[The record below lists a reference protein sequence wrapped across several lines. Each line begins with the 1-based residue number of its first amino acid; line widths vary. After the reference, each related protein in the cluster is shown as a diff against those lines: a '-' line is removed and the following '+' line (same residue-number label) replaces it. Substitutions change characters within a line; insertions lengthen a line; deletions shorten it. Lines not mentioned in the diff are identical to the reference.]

1 MDLNEEENNF
11 EYEMKKDFMEKLEYI
26 FQESTINLI
35 INNKEIIYGKMEYS
49 IGIISYEEFIDPFP
63 FNPKIKF
70 DDEKDRNY
78 KKLISYLNK
87 IKELANKNI
96 PKSQFDLVIKI
107 NLKRDF
113 QNFDD
118 NNKIINSEY
127 SLEKGLFIEVK
138 NCQDKNILNEDNY
151 VGFMTFLNEIANYH
165 QLSSIKNKVNI
176 NDNNTSKYSKYFIEK
191 IKEFNKYC
199 FIYFIKV
206 IGKHKDIAEKI
217 RELKDG
223 SFISDGYKEMI
234 VYDMDLKIKACPIKF
249 KNYITFFIDKND
261 NVIISQKNKF
271 TFLNKLNIN
280 YYKVTDTN
288 FSCRNLFNFKD
299 DRYLLCDENGLYI
312 CVNGLI
318 NTNYSYKQKKLSFR
332 GGIEIDE
339 IVGITSNRILSK
351 GKNKLIFFNSN
362 SKLFIK
368 EIKVKNYSFTLSVNN
383 CALMKIP
390 NKNNYKLLLIACKKY
405 KKDDKN
411 GILLLKLQLSIGSAK
426 KFEKFYD
433 TKNFEVYCFC
443 PILDIKNELFFKNN
457 DKVQA
462 NETGYFFVGGFDI
475 NKNEGV
481 IKLYK
486 VIYDN
491 KIEKIEIEY
500 IQDIIV
506 GKKKKD
512 SNSFKGFKGPISC
525 IIQSSTGEILITCY
539 DGNVYLFSEPRLDI
553 FKQDYNILK

>member
-1 MDLNEEENNF
+1 MDLKEKKNNI
-11 EYEMKKDFMEKLEYI
+11 EYEMKKDFMEKVENV

-35 INNKEIIYGKMEYS
+35 INNKEIKYGKIEYS
-49 IGIISYEEFIDPFP
+49 LGFINYEEFIKPFP
-63 FNPKIKF
+63 SNPEIKF
-70 DDEKDRNY
+70 DNEKDKNY

-87 IKELANKNI
+87 IKELINKNI
-96 PKSQFDLVIKI
+96 PKSEFDLVIKI

-113 QNFDD
+113 QDFND

-151 VGFMTFLNEIANYH
+151 EGFITFLNEITKYH
-165 QLSSIKNKVNI
+165 QLSSTKSRVIS
-176 NDNNTSKYSKYFIEK
+176 NDTSTSKYSNYSIEN
-191 IKEFNKYC
+191 IKEFNKYH

-206 IGKHKDIAEKI
+206 IGKHKNIAEKI

-223 SFISDGYKEMI
+223 SFISDGYNEMI
-234 VYDMDLKIKACPIKF
+234 EYDMDLEIKNCPIKL
-249 KNYITFFIDKND
+249 KNYYTFFIDKDD

-271 TFLNKLNIN
+271 NFPNKRNIR
-280 YYKVTDTN
+280 KDIDTK
-288 FSCRNLFNFKD
+288 FSCRNLFNLRNN
-299 DRYLLCDENGLYI
+299 RYILCDENGLYYCI
-312 CVNGLI
+312 DSFENPNSIFKI
-318 NTNYSYKQKKLSFR
+318 NKLSFR

-351 GKNKLIFFNSN
+351 GKNKLIFFS
-362 SKLFIK
+362 SVIKLILK
-368 EIKVKNYSFTLSVNN
+368 EIEVKNYSFTLSVNN
-383 CALMKIP
+383 CALMRIP
-390 NKNNYKLLLIACKKY
+390 NKNNDKLLLFACKKY
-405 KKDDKN
+405 RKGDKN
-411 GILLLKLQLSIGSAK
+411 GILLLKLQLYIDSKK

-433 TKNFEVYCFC
+433 TKNYEVYCFC
-443 PILDIKNELFFKNN
+443 PILEIKNEYSLKKS
-457 DKVQA
+457 DKSQA

-491 KIEKIEIEY
+491 EIEKIEIEY

-506 GKKKKD
+506 GKKKED
-512 SNSFKGFKGPISC
+512 PNSFKGFKGPISC

-553 FKQDYNILK
+553 LKQDYNIFK